1 MEELLIIDGQRV
13 AVVGR
18 RHEFEVYDPSTGD
31 VLATVAKATKADVDR
46 AVQSAHAALE
56 SKAWGG
62 IAPAERGRIM
72 IRIAQA
78 LRDRADELATLES
91 RDNGKPLRQARTDV
105 QVAARYFEFFAGIA
119 DKIMGHTIPLGPG
132 FLDFTVREPIGVSAQ
147 IVPWNY
153 PIQIGARGVA
163 PALAAGCTVVLK
175 PSSEAPMTALELGE
189 IALACGLPPGVLNV
203 VPGTGSEAGT
213 ALASHPDINQLTFT
227 GSVDVGI
234 QVAKMAA
241 ENVVPVVMEL
251 GGKSPNIV
259 FADADLDL
267 AAQGVANA
275 IFQNAGQTCSAGSRL
290 LVERKAHDALVAR
303 LADRAKT
310 MRLGPGV
317 SDPDMGPIIS
327 KRQLE
332 TIERLRRRSART
344 KAPRVAAGGSRP
356 SDPALRQRL
365 LLPADAARSRDAGTC
380 ASRRKRSSVRCS
392 RSSPSTTCEEAAAI
406 ANRSQYGLV
415 AGVWTRDINK
425 AHVARVADQER
436 AGLRQHVRRRRRRRA
451 AVRRVQEERIR
462 AREGTRV
469 ARELHAGEECLH
481 QVLLRRSGSSGSAR
495 WDGRWRRIWF
505 ARGSA

>member
-1 MEELLIIDGQRV
+1 MTEPLILNGERAEASDGKT
-13 AVVGR
+13 
-18 RHEFEVYDPSTGD
+18 FDVYDPSSGD
-31 VLATVAKATKADVDR
+31 VLASVAKATKADVDR
-46 AVQSAHAALE
+46 AVRAAHVALE

-62 IAPAERGRIM
+62 MLPAERGRIM
-72 IRIAQA
+72 FRMAQA
-78 LRDRADELATLES
+78 LRERLDELATLES

-119 DKIMGHTIPLGPG
+119 DKIMGNTIPLGPG
-132 FLDFTVREPIGVSAQ
+132 FLDYTIREPIGVSAQ

-163 PALAAGCTVVLK
+163 PALAAGCAVVLK
-175 PSSEAPMTALELGE
+175 PSSEAPMTALRLGE
-189 IALACGLPPGVLNV
+189 IAIECGLPPGVLNV
-203 VPGTGSEAGT
+203 VPGTGAEAGT

-234 QVAKMAA
+234 EVAKMAA
-241 ENVVPVVMEL
+241 QNVVPVVMEL

-290 LVERKAHDALVAR
+290 LVERSAHDAFVAR
-303 LADRAKT
+303 LSQRAKT

-332 TIERLRRRSART
+332 TIERYVDIGKKEGAG
-344 KAPRVAAGGSRP
+344 VAAGGQRP
-356 SDPALRQRL
+356 NDPSLGRGFFFQPTLLDHVSPDMRVAQEEIFGPVLAILTFSD
-365 LLPADAARSRDAGTC
+365 
-380 ASRRKRSSVRCS
+380 V
-392 RSSPSTTCEEAAAI
+392 EEAANL

-415 AGVWTRDINK
+415 AGIWTRDINK
-425 AHVARVADQER
+425 AMALSSAIKSGQVFINTYG
-436 AGLRQHVRRRRRRRA
+436 AGGGVELPFGGYKKSGYG
-451 AVRRVQEERIR
+451 
-462 AREGTRV
+462 REKSLESLASYT
-469 ARELHAGEECLH
+469 
-481 QVLLRRSGSSGSAR
+481 QVKNVCIKWA
-495 WDGRWRRIWF
+495 
-505 ARGSA
+505 